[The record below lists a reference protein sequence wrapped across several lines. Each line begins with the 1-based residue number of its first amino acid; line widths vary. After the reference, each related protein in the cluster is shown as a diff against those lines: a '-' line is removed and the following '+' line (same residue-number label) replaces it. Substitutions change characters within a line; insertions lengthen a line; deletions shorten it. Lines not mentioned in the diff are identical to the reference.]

1 MKFEWD
7 EAKRRSNLTRHGF
20 DFERAEKVFAGV
32 IDTVADDRFDYGE
45 RRFITLGLI
54 RDEVVTIAHTLDEEG
69 KVVRIISIRKATKN
83 EEIAFF
89 EKIWD

>member
-7 EAKRRSNLTRHGF
+7 EAKRRSNLTRHGI
-20 DFERAEKVFAGV
+20 DFEQAEKVFAGM

-45 RRFITLGLI
+45 RRFNTFGFI
-54 RDEVVTIAHTLDEEG
+54 RDQVVIIAHTQDEES
-69 KVVRIISIRKATKN
+69 KVVRIISIRKASKN